1 MTRLYITRHG
11 ETKWNREKRFQ
22 GWKNSPLTEKGVL
35 DGKKLN
41 EIVKEKKID
50 KIYTSPLK
58 RAYETATYAK
68 GDKDI
73 DLIVLDELR
82 EINMGSWEG
91 RTIKDIK
98 KVESEN
104 YYNYW
109 NDPFKF
115 IENSGESF
123 KSFLDRAES
132 ALDIITNNSKK
143 DENILVVTHGVT
155 LKAIISKITRE
166 DFLDYWRKPVL
177 KQCSISEIEI
187 KDNKAHEI
195 IRYGDV
201 SHLID

>member
-11 ETKWNREKRFQ
+11 ETTWNKEKRFQ
-22 GWKNSPLTEKGVL
+22 GWKNSALTDKGVL

-41 EIVKEKKID
+41 AFVKDKKIN

-58 RAYETATYAK
+58 RAYETALYAK
-68 GDKDI
+68 GDKDLDI
-73 DLIVLDELR
+73 IVLDELK

-91 RTIKDIK
+91 RTVKDIK
-98 KVESEN
+98 KAESEN

-123 KSFLDRAES
+123 KGFLKRAEK
-132 ALDIITNNSKK
+132 ALDIIINNSKK
-143 DENILVVTHGVT
+143 GENILVVTHGVT
-155 LKAIISKITRE
+155 LKAIISKITSE
-166 DFLDYWRKPVL
+166 DFLDYWRRPVL
-177 KQCSISEIEI
+177 KQCSISEIKI
-187 KDNKAHEI
+187 KANKKHEI
-195 IRYGDV
+195 IRYGDL